1 MIPSARRLDAAYRRE
16 SDANV
21 RERILL
27 VRRVRVDRKEAAS
40 VAEVELHRTRAWAY
54 KWLKRFNEEG
64 LDGLQSRHRSGR
76 PPDVPEEKMM
86 VIKRELSQKPS
97 GWRIKEIMNLIYE
110 KSGVR
115 YHEVHVYRL
124 LHKRGFTPKVPQKRF
139 VNAASKEEKIRFK
152 KRPETQ
158 SPICHKILP

>member
-16 SDANV
+16 SNANV

-27 VRRVRVDRKEAAS
+27 VRRVRVDRKESAS
-40 VAEVELHRTRAWAY
+40 VAEVELHRTRAWGY

-97 GWRIKEIMNLIYE
+97 GWRIKGIMNLIYE

-124 LHKRGFTPKVPQKRF
+124 LHKWGFTPKVPQKRF

-152 KRPETQ
+152 KRPRT
-158 SPICHKILP
+158 

>member
-1 MIPSARRLDAAYRRE
+1 MIPSARELDAAYRRE

-27 VRRVRVDRKEAAS
+27 ARRVRLDRKEAAS

-64 LDGLQSRHRSGR
+64 LDGLQDKHRSGR
-76 PPDVPEEKMM
+76 RPDVPEEKMM
-86 VIKRELSQKPS
+86 IIKRELSQKPS

-124 LHKRGFTPKVPQKRF
+124 LHKWGFTPKVPQKRF

-152 KRPETQ
+152 KRPET
-158 SPICHKILP
+158 